1 MSILVCIPAFNEGKV
16 IDKVI
21 KNCLKFSDKV
31 VVCDDGSTD
40 NTSEVADNAGVDV
53 IRHEKN
59 IGKGEALRSLFKF
72 AAHSKNDIIVTIDGD
87 GQFLPEEIPK
97 LVKGIEEN
105 KSDIVVGYRFDDTA
119 DMPDYRKFGNK
130 MLDKMTNMVQE
141 LSVRDTQSGF
151 RAYSKKVIEII
162 DFKMKGFGA
171 DAEILIDATK
181 KGFRL
186 TEEKITV
193 IYDTGTKTSTKNPI
207 SHSGEVITSLFEMI
221 AIKSPLKF
229 VGVPGVIMIVVGI
242 YFTINVA
249 VTFNEIGY
257 FSIPFTLIGA
267 TCLALGLILFLMS
280 ILLFS
285 VSKRS
290 SKKSKN

>member
-21 KNCLKFSDKV
+21 KNCLKFSDRV
-31 VVCDDGSTD
+31 VVCDDGSAD
-40 NTSEVADNAGVDV
+40 NTSEVADNAGADV

-72 AAHSKNDIIVTIDGD
+72 ATHSNNDIIVTIDGD

-97 LVKGIEEN
+97 LVKGIKEN
-105 KSDIVVGYRFDDTA
+105 KSDIVVGYRFDDTV

-130 MLDKMTNMVQE
+130 MLDKMTNMIQE

-151 RAYSKKVIEII
+151 RAYSKKVIEAI

-186 TEEKITV
+186 TEEKISV
-193 IYDTGTKTSTKNPI
+193 IYDTGAKTSTKNPI
-207 SHSGEVITSLFEMI
+207 SHSGEVITSLFEI
-221 AIKSPLKF
+221 VAIRSPLKF
-229 VGVPGVIMIVVGI
+229 VGVPGIIMIAVGI

>member
-1 MSILVCIPAFNEGKV
+1 MSILVCIPAFNEGNV

-21 KNCLKFSDKV
+21 KNCLKFSDRV
-31 VVCDDGSTD
+31 VVCDDGSAD
-40 NTSEVADNAGVDV
+40 NTSEVADNAGADV

-72 AAHSKNDIIVTIDGD
+72 ASHSNNDIIVTIDGD

-105 KSDIVVGYRFDDTA
+105 RSDIVVGYRFDDTV

-151 RAYSKKVIEII
+151 RAYSKKVISVI

-186 TEEKITV
+186 TEEKISV
-193 IYDTGTKTSTKNPI
+193 IYDTGAKTSTKNPI
-207 SHSGEVITSLFEMI
+207 SHSGEVITSLFEMV
-221 AIKSPLKF
+221 AIKYPLRF
-229 VGVPGVIMIVVGI
+229 VGVPGIIMLVIGI

>member
-1 MSILVCIPAFNEGKV
+1 MSILVCIPAFNEGNV

-21 KNCLKFSDKV
+21 KNCLKFSDRV
-31 VVCDDGSTD
+31 VVCDDGSAD
-40 NTSEVADNAGVDV
+40 NTSEVADNAGADV

-72 AAHSKNDIIVTIDGD
+72 ASHSNNDIIVTIDGD

-97 LVKGIEEN
+97 LVKGIKEN
-105 KSDIVVGYRFDDTA
+105 RADIVVGYRFDDTV

-151 RAYSKKVIEII
+151 RAYSKKVIEVI

>member
-72 AAHSKNDIIVTIDGD
+72 AAHSNNDVIVTIDGD

-151 RAYSKKVIEII
+151 RAYSKKVIEVI

>member
-1 MSILVCIPAFNEGKV
+1 MSILVCIPAFNEGNV

-21 KNCLKFSDKV
+21 KNCLKFSDRV
-31 VVCDDGSTD
+31 VVCDDGSAD
-40 NTSEVADNAGVDV
+40 NTSEVADNAGADV

-72 AAHSKNDIIVTIDGD
+72 ASHSNNDIVVTIDGD

-105 KSDIVVGYRFDDTA
+105 RADIVVGYRFDDTV

-151 RAYSKKVIEII
+151 RAYSKKVIDVI

-186 TEEKITV
+186 TEEKISV
-193 IYDTGTKTSTKNPI
+193 IYDTGAKTSTKNPI
-207 SHSGEVITSLFEMI
+207 SHTGEVISSLVEI
-221 AIKSPLKF
+221 TAVRSPLKF
-229 VGVPGVIMIVVGI
+229 MGIPGIILMIAGL

-249 VTFNEIGY
+249 VTFSEIGY

-285 VSKRS
+285 ISKRS
-290 SKKSKN
+290 LKK